1 MNQTPN
7 NYFFN
12 YFLTSLYYVTI
23 FFPPFFQSASS
34 PSNSLLTNVEEI
46 ERAVYERQAH
56 RSLYPQ
62 TPTIVKK
69 IEGIIKLA
77 AQHGNEQFLR
87 QALGHALYTTIN
99 MQKSKHSSLTSRRKK
114 RCAICVDAVK
124 KIIGSIKRAIGKRNF
139 KRFIGNQNGNKAT
152 LMFAVDDTGS
162 MYQEIQAVKDIAT
175 YIVKM
180 PRPNLEVDFI
190 LSPFNDPGL

>member
-1 MNQTPN
+1 MQ
-7 NYFFN
+7 
-12 YFLTSLYYVTI
+12 
-23 FFPPFFQSASS
+23 
-34 PSNSLLTNVEEI
+34 EI

-56 RSLYPQ
+56 RSLYLQ
-62 TPTIVKK
+62 TPTRVKK

-87 QALGHALYTTIN
+87 QALGHALYTTMNI
-99 MQKSKHSSLTSRRKK
+99 QKSKHFSLTSRRKK
-114 RCAICVDAVK
+114 RCAKCVVAVEEMMR
-124 KIIGSIKRAIGKRNF
+124 SIKRAIGKRNF
-139 KRFIGNQNGNKAT
+139 KSFIGNKNGNKAT